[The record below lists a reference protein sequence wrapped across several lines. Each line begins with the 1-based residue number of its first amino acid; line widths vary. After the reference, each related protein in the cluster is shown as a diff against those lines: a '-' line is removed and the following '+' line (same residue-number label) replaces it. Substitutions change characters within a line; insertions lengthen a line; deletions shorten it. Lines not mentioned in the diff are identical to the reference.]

1 MVALLWLYLHPEDQL
16 DLVLC
21 FHLTHF
27 AQLPVSPLNSQISC
41 VRVSVQL
48 VGCAFRISTMEA
60 KQIGGGKKKIIYPK
74 NMKSEF

>member
-27 AQLPVSPLNSQISC
+27 EQLPVSPLNTQISC
-41 VRVSVQL
+41 VRVGLQL
-48 VGCAFRISTMEA
+48 VGCAFHIGTMEA
-60 KQIGGGKKKIIYPK
+60 KQIRGGNK
-74 NMKSEF
+74 NHISKEDEV